1 MGGYPLAEY
10 GSLTSKLKPITENQL
25 DYLTSIKNNS
35 ITIVDGPAG
44 TGKTFLAIL
53 EGLRAFISEEKRDK
67 WCTKL
72 VFLRPGVGVGQDLG
86 YLPGSYNEKIQLFM
100 RPFKDIG
107 NKILGAKEYGKI
119 EKFISYETP
128 YHRRGTTFDNAFVI
142 VDEAQNITPNEMIMI
157 LTRLGKSA
165 KMVIAGDGRQS
176 DIRGENGLRAAQ
188 LKLGA
193 LKSIGVVKTT
203 LADMQRS
210 GIVSRIIKAWYNGF
224 YESDDEDNEKLDLL
238 PEPEKKTGEPADESQ
253 GRNVNFY
260 AWDDIIYDKDEW
272 EKDYKDYYEDGE
284 EHED

>member
-128 YHRRGTTFDNAFVI
+128 YHRRGTTFDNAFVV
-142 VDEAQNITPNEMIMI
+142 VDEAQNITPTEMIMI
-157 LTRLGKSA
+157 LTRLGKRG
-165 KMVIAGDGRQS
+165 KIVIAGDGRQS
-176 DIRGENGLRAAQ
+176 DIRHNNGLREAQ
-188 LKLGA
+188 IRLSG
-193 LKSIGVVKTT
+193 LKSIKVIKTT
-203 LADMQRS
+203 LLDMQRS
-210 GIVSRIIKAWYNGF
+210 GIVAKIIKAWYNGY
-224 YESDDEDNEKLDLL
+224 YEENSEDSQDEPCDKQEKEDVLDDSVDNVDRNPELHYDDDL
-238 PEPEKKTGEPADESQ
+238 SI
-253 GRNVNFY
+253 FS
-260 AWDDIIYDKDEW
+260 WDKCYDKDG
-272 EKDYKDYYEDGE
+272 D
-284 EHED
+284 